1 MTQISCSCI
10 KTCSSHKMPNKILPK
25 VRTTSY
31 WDKESDHLKYKNK
44 TAIGTILREGV
55 CAADWSVLPVGSV
68 IEINKK
74 HYTVE
79 DYGKA
84 LVINK
89 YKMPIIDIY
98 KPSKKQMNQWGV
110 QYFNDVKIVKMGDYE
125 KSARLLK
132 DRLRWAH
139 CRVMYDRIQ
148 TYL

>member
-1 MTQISCSCI
+1 MPI
-10 KTCSSHKMPNKILPK
+10 KPGKKVIPV
-25 VRTTSY
+25 VRTTAY
-31 WDKESDHLKYKNK
+31 HAKEKDHLKYKNYAADGSVLVVNK
-44 TAIGTILREGV
+44 SA
-55 CAADWSVLPVGSV
+55 AADWSIFPVGTIV
-68 IEINKK
+68 RIADRNYEIS
-74 HYTVE
+74 
-79 DYGKA
+79 DYGSA
-84 LVINK
+84 LVINN

-110 QYFNDVKIVKMGDYE
+110 RYFNDVKIVKMGDYE